1 MYLCIFGLFNLY
13 SNKYA
18 TNPFLIF
25 FLVETSSIEK
35 SNVWIISMSM
45 QIKKNCFR
53 LFPLWME
60 DSFLLYE
67 QTPNSQLQDTREGIV
82 VRPALNTHP
91 HQLSDTQPLQTGS
104 LHTIIILIHVFVNIY
119 YQHCFLVTYSLILF
133 VYIDYNI

>member
-18 TNPFLIF
+18 TNSFLIL

-60 DSFLLYE
+60 DSFLVYK